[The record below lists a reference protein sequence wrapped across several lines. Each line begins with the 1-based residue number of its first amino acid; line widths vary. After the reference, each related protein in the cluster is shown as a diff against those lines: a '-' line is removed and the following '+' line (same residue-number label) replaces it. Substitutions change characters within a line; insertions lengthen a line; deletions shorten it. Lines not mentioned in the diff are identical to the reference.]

1 MRTIAIFILTLLF
14 LCPVLAQSQE
24 QVNADAAAAMK
35 AGNFD
40 KAAKLY
46 KKLTKAEPKNAEA
59 WYQLSLAYLADK
71 KDEKAADALE
81 KATAINT
88 KEPRY
93 WRTSASVLISLDR
106 IALAE
111 YAAKKL
117 IELQPN
123 VANSYYF
130 YAFIS
135 ILKEEFLTADTQI
148 EKMIALDPS
157 SPDPY
162 FLKGSLYLRQ
172 LTASQGPDEQHQ
184 IRAETLQ
191 KADAAFQRY
200 TELNKSGPLSANA
213 EKQIAAV
220 RWFANFYKKR
230 GDSSALDSG
239 QSPAEPGTKLAVKKK
254 KAPDYTREARRAGLS
269 GVVILLVAFRADGT
283 IGPILVLRGLRNGL
297 TEKAV
302 EAAKQIKFEPVIK
315 NGVPIDTVRKVEY
328 SFSVH

>member
-1 MRTIAIFILTLLF
+1 MIAIFSLTLLF
-14 LCPVLAQSQE
+14 LCPVLAQPQD

-46 KKLTKAEPKNAEA
+46 KKLTKAEPNNAEA

-81 KATAINT
+81 KATTINT

-93 WRTSASVLISLDR
+93 WRTSASVLISIDR
-106 IALAE
+106 VARAE
-111 YAAKKL
+111 IAAKKL

-123 VANSYYF
+123 VADSYYF

-135 ILKEEFLTADTQI
+135 ILKEEFLTAETQI
-148 EKMIALDPS
+148 EKMIALNPS

-162 FLKGSLYLRQ
+162 FLRGSLYLRQ
-172 LTASQGPDEQHQ
+172 VPDGQYQ
-184 IRAETLQ
+184 NRAETFQ

-200 TELNKSGPLSANA
+200 TELNKNGPLAVTVQ
-213 EKQIAAV
+213 EQIAAV

-230 GDSSALDSG
+230 GDSTPKDSG
-239 QSPAEPGTKLAVKKK
+239 QSPAEPGTKLAVKKA
-254 KAPDYTREARRAGLS
+254 KAPDYTQEARGTGLS
-269 GVVILLVAFRADGT
+269 GIVILLVAFRADGT
-283 IGPILVLRGLRNGL
+283 IGTILVLRGLGYGM

-315 NGVPIDTVRKVEY
+315 NGVPVDVVRRVEY
-328 SFSVH
+328 SFSVY